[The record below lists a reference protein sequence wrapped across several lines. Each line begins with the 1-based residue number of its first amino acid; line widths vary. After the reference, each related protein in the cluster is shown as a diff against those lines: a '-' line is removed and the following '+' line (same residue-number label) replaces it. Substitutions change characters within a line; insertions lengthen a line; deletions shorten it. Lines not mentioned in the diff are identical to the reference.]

1 VAKYL
6 NKFYFF
12 FEQKDDTSSAS
23 SGDDDIDEII
33 DTTVSNS
40 RNSNS
45 SYSNIYRKYRKRH
58 VWEVMEGY
66 RDPNMVIS
74 QPENFEGILLK
85 RRNWPM
91 KGWHKRYFM
100 LRDGILSYGKSK
112 SDITK
117 NKLHGT
123 VNTFFSIV
131 SYITSSRRILID
143 FSTQSNA
150 FVCHLKVTN
159 LF

>member
-1 VAKYL
+1 MQKD
-6 NKFYFF
+6 
-12 FEQKDDTSSAS
+12 KDDTSSAS
-23 SGDDDIDEII
+23 SGDDEIDEINES
-33 DTTVSNS
+33 TVNLNNN
-40 RNSNS
+40 RNSTGNNS
-45 SYSNIYRKYRKRH
+45 NTSYGKIYRKYQKRH

-66 RDPNMVIS
+66 RDPNMIIS
-74 QPENFEGILLK
+74 QPENYEGVLLK

-100 LRDGILSYGKSK
+100 LREGILSYGKSK

-131 SYITSSRRILID
+131 SYITTSRRILID

-150 FVCHLKVTN
+150 FVCHLKVF
-159 LF
+159 LI